1 MTTVVAFFTM
11 AKDLR
16 SQFLFLFG
24 YRFFTHATNLAIVA
38 FTFALTSG
46 DIKLRLLRM
55 RDWRTI
61 ESIQLEHRDWFR
73 QWEAT
78 NPEGPN
84 NFDFRASVRNSLR
97 QLNDESSIPFVIE
110 YQGELVGQLTVSNI
124 LHGSASTA
132 FIGYWISPNVAG
144 RGITPVAVALATDYL
159 FQTVHLHRVEIDIR
173 PENVASLRVVEKL
186 GLRFEGTKKAFIH
199 INNAWRDHSVFA
211 ITRDEVPNGLLN
223 RYLNR

>member
-1 MTTVVAFFTM
+1 
-11 AKDLR
+11 
-16 SQFLFLFG
+16 
-24 YRFFTHATNLAIVA
+24 
-38 FTFALTSG
+38 
-46 DIKLRLLRM
+46 
-55 RDWRTI
+55 
-61 ESIQLEHRDWFR
+61 
-73 QWEAT
+73 
-78 NPEGPN
+78 
-84 NFDFRASVRNSLR
+84 
-97 QLNDESSIPFVIE
+97 
-110 YQGELVGQLTVSNI
+110 

-132 FIGYWISPNVAG
+132 FIGYWISPKVAG